1 VPDTSLMTSE
11 IILQPG
17 PNAADL
23 VEKRERLAAVRAALA
38 EREADEPGASALQ
51 AGFGVVVRAW

>member
-1 VPDTSLMTSE
+1 MPSE

-23 VEKRERLAAVRAALA
+23 AEKRERLAAVRVALA
-38 EREADEPGASALQ
+38 DREADIAQLRSQLKV
-51 AGFGVVVRAW
+51 F